1 MLRKFFKKAEANGSD
16 SSGFTLLELLL
27 SLLLTS
33 VLGLGISNLLGSSI
47 KSMNYVSSNSV
58 SGANFATLNS
68 LYAIDVNQSNGYV
81 VPSTSGIL
89 TSASTPAALFTITSA
104 TWDNSISPEQI
115 KYSYSTADARNLI
128 QINQMVSISGFT
140 GTDTGFNASNAKVVT
155 STCTTSP
162 SNCAFTIT
170 PYNSALFGAATKSAA
185 PTPGA
190 QVLSTQCSTWD
201 SASARNTAT
210 AVQPLTTIAQQFNL
224 KVTSVSAVAG
234 TPAATSAYKSFEQIN
249 FLQTGADL
257 THIFSVGQS
266 VSLSGFAT
274 SPTDYTPLNT
284 RDVPIYAVGVNS
296 ITVPSNESTS
306 IAISAAQLGGAEI
319 ISSNYFVGYEVR
331 TISGSGQLWRIA
343 CDFPGQGSSTVAVTR
358 NAFILRDD
366 LPLPFASGWSN
377 SILCAISDLSE
388 VACGQINIYPS
399 FVNPSNIAT
408 SITGLAFTVPKS
420 LGTTGKTAFNSQLVT
435 GARSTS

>member
-170 PYNSALFGAATKSAA
+170 PYNSAAFGAAIKPASIKA
-185 PTPGA
+185 GA

-306 IAISAAQLGGAEI
+306 IAITDAQSLQSAI

-420 LGTTGKTAFNSQLVT
+420 LGTKGKTAFNSQLVT